1 MDIIKF
7 SLFPT
12 LVLYFPQFIN
22 SEECDKIFKLLK
34 TKKLHDHTAVIKGKS
49 THNPNSHTDI
59 LSEISMDLNRP
70 LQEYSDQ
77 SKIKIVNKIRN
88 SWFNIQDQE
97 SILKEHAHPNSILSG
112 SLFINV
118 GEKASKLYFHNP
130 NPFIYY
136 IDKKEPA
143 GEYTYEYYYF
153 TPKKGDLIIFPSWL
167 KHGSNHNKNF
177 YNNRTVISFNAV

>member
-22 SEECDKIFKLLK
+22 SEKCDKIFQLLK
-34 TKKLHDHTAVIKGKS
+34 TKKLEDHGALIKGKS
-49 THNPNSHTDI
+49 TYNSNTNI
-59 LSEISMDLNRP
+59 LSELSLNLNNP
-70 LQEYSDQ
+70 LQEYSSQ
-77 SKIKIVNKIRN
+77 SKIKIENKIGN
-88 SWFNIQDQE
+88 SWFNIQDE
-97 SILKEHAHPNSILSG
+97 GSILKEHIHPGSILSG

-118 GEKASKLYFHNP
+118 GQNASKLYFHNP